1 MLTNSKLIANGT
13 KKLVDVSNIDFV
25 EIHNAQNLGNPAVE
39 WILSRTYAAF
49 QCTSL
54 PYKHSLTH
62 SLYYCQ
68 ALFTTTATTSTIWKL
83 DFSRPRVL
91 HLFCL
96 NFLHLKKLF
105 IISHFIHLTER
116 YLAVSFATRLEYNKQ
131 LSVNQK
137 VNNQLGEKNS

>member
-62 SLYYCQ
+62 SLYYC
-68 ALFTTTATTSTIWKL
+68 
-83 DFSRPRVL
+83 
-91 HLFCL
+91 
-96 NFLHLKKLF
+96 
-105 IISHFIHLTER
+105 
-116 YLAVSFATRLEYNKQ
+116 
-131 LSVNQK
+131 
-137 VNNQLGEKNS
+137 